1 MCRYGRGVCRK
12 IVKNCRRLLSMVPYN
27 ANAPKMCFLRLELS
41 SGLSVLSM
49 SKTMPS
55 LSNQVVLK
63 ELESG
68 DKLENEQDSRWI
80 IFEDEEN
87 KGWMF
92 IEESNS
98 GLYLRSINGDQ
109 QELTIDGISKIQSFY
124 ITTIQPT
131 NSLTQNSPY

>member
-1 MCRYGRGVCRK
+1 MCRYGRRVCQK
-12 IVKNCRRLLSMVPYN
+12 IVKNCQRLLSMVPYN
-27 ANAPKMCFLRLELS
+27 ANAPKMCFVRLELS
-41 SGLSVLSM
+41 SGLSVLSI
-49 SKTMPS
+49 SKTLTL

-80 IFEDEEN
+80 IFEDEQN

-98 GLYLRSINGDQ
+98 GQYLRAYGDL
-109 QELTIDGISKIQSFY
+109 LTIDGIWFKKPNISIPVCS
-124 ITTIQPT
+124 
-131 NSLTQNSPY
+131 QNAPY